1 MAAQVADKQSELEKM
16 KEEKEAA
23 ERERDDAL
31 YSAKGLQNDLE
42 RVQKQHELKQK
53 EITDQLAL
61 LEESS
66 KISDQKSKDLQK

>member
-1 MAAQVADKQSELEKM
+1 LAAQVADKQSELEKM